1 MANNDKPIYVFID
14 RYDDMVHLTKE
25 ELEELLQQAWN
36 QGYRCGFA
44 QASYPM
50 TYPPVVTSPAY
61 VPRYDEIPI
70 NTPIKNPKWE
80 WNTITCNNDITSE
93 LRILC

>member
-1 MANNDKPIYVFID
+1 MANNDKPIYVFVD

-44 QASYPM
+44 
-50 TYPPVVTSPAY
+50 
-61 VPRYDEIPI
+61 
-70 NTPIKNPKWE
+70 
-80 WNTITCNNDITSE
+80 
-93 LRILC
+93 